1 MNPAL
6 AMRGELRLKEPMYRH
21 TSWRLGGPADRYYRP
36 ADLPD
41 LCVFLKQQQ
50 PREPLTWVGLGSNL
64 LVRDGGIRGTVID
77 ISRAIRDL
85 QRRGCHILAGAG
97 SSCSRL
103 ARYSA
108 AQGLTGAEFLIG
120 IPGTLGGALAM
131 NAGAFGGEIW
141 ALVQRVQMVDRN
153 GALQDYQRA
162 DFDISYRS
170 VQAPAAGWFVG
181 VELQLQPDTAGQS
194 EARLRELL
202 LERASKQPLGI
213 PSGGSV
219 FRNPPGVAAGQL
231 IERCGLKGV
240 RQGGAQVSAK
250 HANFILAAAPVKAA
264 DVEALI
270 CRVQQQVLEHCG
282 IRLIPEVH
290 IIGDRLPTTE
300 ACH

>member
-1 MNPAL
+1 MNPSL
-6 AMRGELRLKEPMYRH
+6 TMRGELRLNEPMYRH

-50 PREPLTWVGLGSNL
+50 PREPLIWVGLGSNL

-77 ISRAIRDL
+77 ISRALKHL
-85 QRRGCHILAGAG
+85 QKRGCHVLGEAGG
-97 SSCSRL
+97 SCSRL

-108 AQGLTGAEFLIG
+108 AQGLAGAEFLVG

-141 ALVQRVQMVDRN
+141 ELVQQVQMVDRK
-153 GALQDYQRA
+153 GTLHEYQRA
-162 DFDISYRS
+162 DFGISYRS
-170 VQAPAAGWFVG
+170 VQAPVAGWFVG
-181 VELQLQPDTAGQS
+181 VELRLQADTAGQS

-202 LERASKQPLGI
+202 QERACRQPLGL

-240 RQGGAQVSAK
+240 QQGGAQVSDK

-264 DVEALI
+264 DVETLI
-270 CRVQQQVLEHCG
+270 GRVQQQVLEHCG
-282 IRLIPEVH
+282 IQLIPEVH
-290 IIGDRLPTTE
+290 IIGDPLPVTE